1 MIKSMKKLLS
11 REFFSLVACLFLA
24 LGSQEVA
31 ANSADD
37 FIKQHSEAVLKKV
50 LANKA
55 SLQGNPTKLYSLIQS
70 DILPHVDFQ
79 AMSQSVLGKHW
90 NSASKTEQSAFIN
103 EFRQLLVRTYG
114 TALLSYSGQAI
125 DYKPAALSTDGKYAT
140 VQTKVPTSGSSPVAI
155 DYRLHSQGSSW
166 KAVDIKVG
174 GVSLVSNYRTNFSG
188 QISQIGISGLIKQL
202 KEKNAN

>member
-1 MIKSMKKLLS
+1 MKRLFSVEFLGLL
-11 REFFSLVACLFLA
+11 ACLFLA
-24 LGSQEVA
+24 LGSPDAA
-31 ANSADD
+31 ANSADE

-55 SLQGNPTKLYSLIQS
+55 SLQGNPAKLYSIIQS
-70 DILPHVDFQ
+70 DVLPHVDFQ

-90 NSASKTEQSAFIN
+90 NSASKTEQSSFIN

-140 VQTKVPTSGSSPVAI
+140 VQTKVPASGSSPVSI

-174 GVSLVSNYRTNFSG
+174 GVSLVSNYRTNFST
-188 QISQIGISGLIKQL
+188 QISQSGIAGLIKQL
-202 KEKNAN
+202 KEKNAQ